1 MTKVKFKTDVITDY
15 FKNFSD
21 KNIDALADMYAENVS
36 LTDWIDVHNGK
47 ENVLNANKQLFS
59 NASSIDVSI
68 LNTYPR
74 SWEELNDGSFGWQ
87 EVVCQ
92 IRIDL
97 TVGGF
102 DQFFNVIDVI
112 RLDKDNKIKSIEA
125 YVMNPSGT

>member
-1 MTKVKFKTDVITDY
+1 MTKLKFKMDVITDY

-36 LTDWIDVHNGK
+36 LTDWIDVHSGK
-47 ENVLNANKQLFS
+47 ENVLNANKELFS

-68 LNTYPR
+68 LNTYPS

-87 EVVCQ
+87 EVACQ